1 MDIKTEE
8 KEKEKDLEKVFEVLK
23 KGMDTLK
30 IEEKQIRFQF
40 EKENEEEKGFFSIQS
55 GNSFRLKAKIET
67 NNIQELFDKTFK
79 YLAIEENIN
88 FKKIDED
95 FSSYDEYRNQ
105 FDFTLE
111 EDEILEVINLDDN
124 IISDRVRNIKI
135 DTNNSNSKDGIDKIK
150 VNLSSYY
157 LEPDIEI
164 IIKSNDNTLIKTDE
178 ELGISDIATI
188 LTDKDKSKEF
198 FENHNSETKENQLKV
213 EYVLEEITNGLRE
226 IANKENLFYDLK
238 ITKEDYQKLEY
249 NLTVKNSEDKI
260 EKEIKSDN
268 LSNFAKEVF
277 SFIEN
282 KGEKISPDFYKNF
295 GETKYTITNLDDLK
309 DTKNNQEFSIKMSNE
324 NKNKVDLT
332 EIRVPLS
339 EEKEYIYIDNTSL
352 AYTYV
357 DMKEEVK
364 NMLTK
369 NNFIE
374 NEKYDNEHI
383 FYRTEN
389 IENNL
394 EKLKEKGIDN
404 LKFSSWKEFEDN
416 IVAKGFEKSLFI
428 KSFNVTNEKIKDE
441 ILETITE
448 TFEERT
454 IEERIELLEQNAE
467 ELGLT
472 SNENGKIKEFLT
484 NEYGDIGRNEYED
497 FGGTIEDV
505 YKENAMNFYYQK
517 HFEVIEKT
525 MEEINK
531 VFSKGELMN
540 NKEVYKEFLNLKDE
554 KQSKNTGI
562 IDKEE
567 NFLGMA
573 FVLNIKEQEKYF
585 FNYDINESK
594 NEKYFKENFDLEK
607 FNSKLEE
614 IGFHKISEEKALK
627 IANNTDLEKYDIILE
642 KDNSEDYN
650 FSRRKDK
657 EKSKDELEKN
667 NNIEKEIL

>member
-1 MDIKTEE
+1 MNIKEE
-8 KEKEKDLEKVFEVLK
+8 NIEKEKDLEKVFEVLK

-30 IEEKQIRFQF
+30 EKEKQIRFQF
-40 EKENEEEKGFFSIQS
+40 EKENNEEKGYFSIQS

-79 YLAIEENIN
+79 YLAVEENIN
-88 FKKIDED
+88 FKEIDED
-95 FSSYDEYRNQ
+95 FSLYDEYKNQ

-124 IISDRVRNIKI
+124 IISDKIKNIKI
-135 DTNNSNSKDGIDKIK
+135 DTNNSKSKDGIDKIE

-157 LEPDIEI
+157 LEPDMKIT
-164 IIKSNDNTLIKTDE
+164 IKSNDNTLVKNDKD
-178 ELGISDIATI
+178 LKISDVATI

-198 FENHNSETKENQLKV
+198 FENYISETKENQLKV
-213 EYVLEEITNGLRE
+213 EYVLEEITNSLRE

-282 KGEKISPDFYKNF
+282 KEEKISPDFYKNF

-309 DTKNNQEFSIKMSNE
+309 DTKNNQKFSIKMSNE

-339 EEKEYIYIDNTSL
+339 EEKEYIYIDNTSM

-357 DMKEEVK
+357 DMKEEIK
-364 NMLTK
+364 NMLIK
-369 NNFIE
+369 NDFIE

-416 IVAKGFEKSLFI
+416 VVAKGFEKSLFI
-428 KSFNVTNEKIKDE
+428 KSFNITNEKIKDE
-441 ILETITE
+441 ILETITK

-454 IEERIELLEQNAE
+454 IEERIELLEKNAE

-505 YKENAMNFYYQK
+505 YKENVMNFYYQK
-517 HFEVIEKT
+517 HFDVIEKT

-531 VFSKGELMN
+531 IFSKGELMN
-540 NKEVYKEFLNLKDE
+540 NKEVYNAFSNLKNE

-567 NFLGMA
+567 EFLGMT
-573 FVLNIKEQEKYF
+573 FVLNVKEQEKYF
-585 FNYDINESK
+585 FNYDIDESR

-614 IGFHKISEEKALK
+614 VGFHKISKEKAMK
-627 IANNTDLEKYDIILE
+627 IANNTHLEKYDIILE

-667 NNIEKEIL
+667 NNIEKGL

>member
-1 MDIKTEE
+1 MNIKEE
-8 KEKEKDLEKVFEVLK
+8 NIEKEKDLEKVFEVLK

-30 IEEKQIRFQF
+30 EKEKQIRFQF
-40 EKENEEEKGFFSIQS
+40 EKENDEEKGYFSIQS

-79 YLAIEENIN
+79 YLVVEENIN
-88 FKKIDED
+88 FKEIDED
-95 FSSYDEYRNQ
+95 FSLYDKYRNQ

-124 IISDRVRNIKI
+124 IISDKIKNIKI
-135 DTNNSNSKDGIDKIK
+135 DTNNSKSKDGIDKIE

-157 LEPDIEI
+157 LEPDMKIT
-164 IIKSNDNTLIKTDE
+164 IKSNDNTLVKNDKD
-178 ELGISDIATI
+178 LKISDVATI

-198 FENHNSETKENQLKV
+198 FENHISETKENQEKIKL
-213 EYVLEEITNGLRE
+213 VLEEITEKLGE
-226 IANKENLFYDLK
+226 ITKKENNFYTL
-238 ITKEDYQKLEY
+238 
-249 NLTVKNSEDKI
+249 KI
-260 EKEIKSDN
+260 EKEEDKIINYETTIKDESQNIKVKIKSDN
-268 LSNFAKEVF
+268 IQDFADKTF
-277 SFIEN
+277 DYIEN
-282 KGEKISPDFYKNF
+282 NGEKIEIEKFDN
-295 GETKYTITNLDDLK
+295 LK

-339 EEKEYIYIDNTSL
+339 EEKEYIYIDNTST

-374 NEKYDNEHI
+374 NEKYDNKHI

-394 EKLKEKGIDN
+394 EKLKKKGIEN
-404 LKFSSWKEFEDN
+404 IKFGSWKEFEN
-416 IVAKGFEKSLFI
+416 NVVAKGFEKSLFI
-428 KSFNVTNEKIKDE
+428 KSFNITNEKIKDE
-441 ILETITE
+441 ILETITK

-454 IEERIELLEQNAE
+454 IEERIELLEKNAE

-472 SNENGKIKEFLT
+472 SNEKGKIKEFLT
-484 NEYGDIGRNEYED
+484 NEYGNIGRNEYED

-517 HFEVIEKT
+517 HFDVIEKT
-525 MEEINK
+525 IEEIDK
-531 VFSKGELMN
+531 VFSKGELMK
-540 NKEVYKEFLNLKDE
+540 NKEVYNAFSNLKNE
-554 KQSKNTGI
+554 KQSKNTGT
-562 IDKEE
+562 IDKEKE
-567 NFLGMA
+567 FLEMA

-585 FNYDINESK
+585 LNYDTDESR

-614 IGFHKISEEKALK
+614 VGFHKISEENAMK
-627 IANNTDLEKYDIILE
+627 IANNTHLEKYDIILE
-642 KDNSEDYN
+642 KGNSKDYN
-650 FSRRKDK
+650 FTRRKDK

-667 NNIEKEIL
+667 NNIEKGL

>member
-1 MDIKTEE
+1 MNIKEE
-8 KEKEKDLEKVFEVLK
+8 NIEKEKDLEKVFEVLK

-30 IEEKQIRFQF
+30 EKEKQIRFQF
-40 EKENEEEKGFFSIQS
+40 EKENDEEKGYFSIQS

-79 YLAIEENIN
+79 YLAVEENIN
-88 FKKIDED
+88 FKEIDED
-95 FSSYDEYRNQ
+95 FSLYDEYKNQ

-124 IISDRVRNIKI
+124 IISDKIKNIKI
-135 DTNNSNSKDGIDKIK
+135 DTNNSKSKDGIDKIE

-157 LEPDIEI
+157 LEPDMKIT
-164 IIKSNDNTLIKTDE
+164 IKSNDNTLVKNDKD
-178 ELGISDIATI
+178 LKISDVATI

-198 FENHNSETKENQLKV
+198 FENYIFETKENQLKV
-213 EYVLEEITNGLRE
+213 EYVLEEITNSLRE

-282 KGEKISPDFYKNF
+282 KEEKISPDFYKNF

-309 DTKNNQEFSIKMSNE
+309 DTKNNQKFSIKMSNE

-339 EEKEYIYIDNTSL
+339 EEKEKIYIDNTSM

-357 DMKEEVK
+357 DMKEEIK
-364 NMLTK
+364 NMLIK
-369 NNFIE
+369 NDFIE

-416 IVAKGFEKSLFI
+416 VVAKGFEKSLFI
-428 KSFNVTNEKIKDE
+428 KSFNITNEKIKDE
-441 ILETITE
+441 ILETITK

-454 IEERIELLEQNAE
+454 IEERIELLEKNAE

-505 YKENAMNFYYQK
+505 YKENVMNFYYQK
-517 HFEVIEKT
+517 HFDVIEKT

-531 VFSKGELMN
+531 IFSKGELMN
-540 NKEVYKEFLNLKDE
+540 NKEVYNAFSNLKNE

-567 NFLGMA
+567 EFLGMT
-573 FVLNIKEQEKYF
+573 FVLNVKEQEKYF
-585 FNYDINESK
+585 FNYDIDESR

-614 IGFHKISEEKALK
+614 VGFHKISKEKAMK
-627 IANNTDLEKYDIILE
+627 IANNTHLEKYDIILE

-667 NNIEKEIL
+667 NNIEKGL

>member
-1 MDIKTEE
+1 MNVKEE
-8 KEKEKDLEKVFEVLK
+8 NIEKEKDLEKVFEVLK

-30 IEEKQIRFQF
+30 EKEKQIRFHF
-40 EKENEEEKGFFSIQS
+40 EKENDEEKGYFSIQA

-67 NNIQELFDKTFK
+67 NNIKELFDKTFK
-79 YLAIEENIN
+79 YLVVEENVN
-88 FKKIDED
+88 FKEIDED
-95 FSSYDEYRNQ
+95 FSLYDEYKNQ
-105 FDFTLE
+105 FDFMLE

-124 IISDRVRNIKI
+124 IISDKIKNIKI
-135 DTNNSNSKDGIDKIK
+135 DTNNSKSKDGIDKIE

-157 LEPDIEI
+157 LEPDMKIT
-164 IIKSNDNTLIKTDE
+164 IKSNDNTLVKNDKD
-178 ELGISDIATI
+178 LKISDVATI

-198 FENHNSETKENQLKV
+198 FENYISETKENQLKV
-213 EYVLEEITNGLRE
+213 EYVLEEITNSLRE

-249 NLTVKNSEDKI
+249 NLTLKNSEDKI

-309 DTKNNQEFSIKMSNE
+309 DTKNNQKFSIKMSNE

-339 EEKEYIYIDNTSL
+339 EEKEYIYIDNTSMT
-352 AYTYV
+352 YTYV

-364 NMLTK
+364 NMLIK
-369 NNFIE
+369 NDFIE

-416 IVAKGFEKSLFI
+416 VVAKGFEKSLFI
-428 KSFNVTNEKIKDE
+428 KSFNITNEKIKDE
-441 ILETITE
+441 ILETITK

-454 IEERIELLEQNAE
+454 IEERIELLEKNAE

-517 HFEVIEKT
+517 HFDVIEKT
-525 MEEINK
+525 MEEINE
-531 VFSKGELMN
+531 VFSKGELMK

-567 NFLGMA
+567 DFLKMA

-585 FNYDINESK
+585 LNYDIDESR

-607 FNSKLEE
+607 FNSRLEE

-627 IANNTDLEKYDIILE
+627 IANNTHLEKYSIILE

-667 NNIEKEIL
+667 NTEKEI

>member
-364 NMLTK
+364 NMLIK

-374 NEKYDNEHI
+374 NQKYDKKDI
-383 FYRTEN
+383 YTRKEN
-389 IENNL
+389 IEINL
-394 EKLKEKGIDN
+394 KEIKEKGLEDI
-404 LKFSSWKEFEDN
+404 KFDSWKEFEDN
-416 IVAKGFEKSLFI
+416 VVAKGFEKAFLL
-428 KSFNVTNEKIKDE
+428 KDFNITNQKVKNQ

-454 IEERIELLEQNAE
+454 IEERIELLEQNTE

-484 NEYGDIGRNEYED
+484 NEYGDIGKNEYED

-505 YKENAMNFYYQK
+505 YKENVMNFYYQK
-517 HFEVIEKT
+517 HFDVIEKT
-525 MEEINK
+525 MEEINE
-531 VFSKGELMN
+531 VFSKGELMK
-540 NKEVYKEFLNLKDE
+540 NKEVYKEFLNLKGE
-554 KQSKNTGI
+554 KQSKNTGT

-567 NFLGMA
+567 KFLEMA

-585 FNYDINESK
+585 FNYDIDESR

-614 IGFHKISEEKALK
+614 VGFHKISKEKAMK
-627 IANNTDLEKYDIILE
+627 IANNTHLEKYDIILE

-667 NNIEKEIL
+667 NNIEKGL

>member
-1 MDIKTEE
+1 MNIKEE
-8 KEKEKDLEKVFEVLK
+8 NIEKEKDLEKVFEVLK

-30 IEEKQIRFQF
+30 EKEKQIRFQF
-40 EKENEEEKGFFSIQS
+40 EKENDEEKGYFSIQS

-79 YLAIEENIN
+79 YLAVEENIN
-88 FKKIDED
+88 FKEIDED
-95 FSSYDEYRNQ
+95 FSLYDEYKNQ

-124 IISDRVRNIKI
+124 IISDKIKNIKI
-135 DTNNSNSKDGIDKIK
+135 DTNNSKSKDGIDKIE

-157 LEPDIEI
+157 LEPDMKIT
-164 IIKSNDNTLIKTDE
+164 IKSNDNTLVKNDKD
-178 ELGISDIATI
+178 LKISDVATI

-198 FENHNSETKENQLKV
+198 FENYISETKENQLKV
-213 EYVLEEITNGLRE
+213 EYVLEEITNSLRE

-282 KGEKISPDFYKNF
+282 KEEKISPDFYKNF

-309 DTKNNQEFSIKMSNE
+309 DTKNNQKFSIKMSNE

-339 EEKEYIYIDNTSL
+339 EEKEYIYIDNTSM

-357 DMKEEVK
+357 DMKEEIK
-364 NMLTK
+364 NMLIK
-369 NNFIE
+369 NDFIE

-416 IVAKGFEKSLFI
+416 VVAKGFEKSLFI
-428 KSFNVTNEKIKDE
+428 KSFNITNEKIKDE
-441 ILETITE
+441 ILETITK

-454 IEERIELLEQNAE
+454 IEERIELLEKNAE

-484 NEYGDIGRNEYED
+484 NEYGNIGRNEYED

-505 YKENAMNFYYQK
+505 YKENVMNFYYQK
-517 HFEVIEKT
+517 HFDVIEKT

-531 VFSKGELMN
+531 IFSKGELMN
-540 NKEVYKEFLNLKDE
+540 NKEVYNAFSNLKNE

-567 NFLGMA
+567 EFLGMT
-573 FVLNIKEQEKYF
+573 FVLNVKEQEKYF
-585 FNYDINESK
+585 FNYDIDESR

-614 IGFHKISEEKALK
+614 VGFHKISKEKAMK
-627 IANNTDLEKYDIILE
+627 IANNTHLEKYDIILE

-667 NNIEKEIL
+667 NNIEKGL

>member
-1 MDIKTEE
+1 MNIKEE
-8 KEKEKDLEKVFEVLK
+8 NIEKEKDLEKVFEVLK

-30 IEEKQIRFQF
+30 EKEKQIRFQF
-40 EKENEEEKGFFSIQS
+40 EKENDEEKGYFSIQS

-79 YLAIEENIN
+79 YLAVEENIN
-88 FKKIDED
+88 FKEIDED
-95 FSSYDEYRNQ
+95 FSLYDEYKNQ

-124 IISDRVRNIKI
+124 IISDKIKNIKI
-135 DTNNSNSKDGIDKIK
+135 DTNNSKSKDGIDKIE

-157 LEPDIEI
+157 LEPDMKIT
-164 IIKSNDNTLIKTDE
+164 IKSNDNTLVKNDKD
-178 ELGISDIATI
+178 LKISNVATI
-188 LTDKDKSKEF
+188 LIDKDKSKEF
-198 FENHNSETKENQLKV
+198 FENHNSETKENQEKIKF
-213 EYVLEEITNGLRE
+213 VLEEMIEKLGEITE
-226 IANKENLFYDLK
+226 KENNFYVL
-238 ITKEDYQKLEY
+238 
-249 NLTVKNSEDKI
+249 KI
-260 EKEIKSDN
+260 EKEENKSMNYEMTIKDENKNIETKIKTDN
-268 LSNFAKEVF
+268 IQDFANKTF
-277 SFIEN
+277 DYIEN
-282 KGEKISPDFYKNF
+282 NGEKIEIEKF
-295 GETKYTITNLDDLK
+295 DDLK
-309 DTKNNQEFSIKMSNE
+309 DTKNNQEFLIKMSNE

-339 EEKEYIYIDNTSL
+339 EEKEYIYIDNTST

-404 LKFSSWKEFEDN
+404 LRFSSWKEFEDN
-416 IVAKGFEKSLFI
+416 VVAKGFEKSLFI
-428 KSFNVTNEKIKDE
+428 KSFNITNEKIKDE
-441 ILETITE
+441 ILETITK

-517 HFEVIEKT
+517 HFDVIEKT
-525 MEEINK
+525 MEEINE
-531 VFSKGELMN
+531 VFSKGELMK

-567 NFLGMA
+567 DFLKMA

-585 FNYDINESK
+585 LNYDIDESR

-607 FNSKLEE
+607 FNSRLEE

-667 NNIEKEIL
+667 NTEKEI

>member
-1 MDIKTEE
+1 MNIKEE
-8 KEKEKDLEKVFEVLK
+8 NIEKEKDLEKVFEVLK

-30 IEEKQIRFQF
+30 EKEKQIRFQF
-40 EKENEEEKGFFSIQS
+40 EKENDEEKGYFSIQS

-79 YLAIEENIN
+79 YLAVEENIN
-88 FKKIDED
+88 FKEIDED
-95 FSSYDEYRNQ
+95 FSLYDEYKNQ

-124 IISDRVRNIKI
+124 IISDKIKNIKI
-135 DTNNSNSKDGIDKIK
+135 DTNNSKSKDGIDKIE

-157 LEPDIEI
+157 LEPDMKIT
-164 IIKSNDNTLIKTDE
+164 IKSNDNTLVKNDKD
-178 ELGISDIATI
+178 LKISYVATI

-198 FENHNSETKENQLKV
+198 FENHNSETKENQEKIKF
-213 EYVLEEITNGLRE
+213 VLEEMIEKLGEITE
-226 IANKENLFYDLK
+226 KENNFYVL
-238 ITKEDYQKLEY
+238 
-249 NLTVKNSEDKI
+249 KI
-260 EKEIKSDN
+260 EKEENKSMNYEMTIKDENKNIETKIKTDN
-268 LSNFAKEVF
+268 IQDFANKTF
-277 SFIEN
+277 DYIEN
-282 KGEKISPDFYKNF
+282 NGEKIEIEKF
-295 GETKYTITNLDDLK
+295 DDLK
-309 DTKNNQEFSIKMSNE
+309 DTKNNQEFLIKMSNE

-339 EEKEYIYIDNTSL
+339 EEKEYIYIDNTST

-404 LKFSSWKEFEDN
+404 LRFSSWKEFEDN
-416 IVAKGFEKSLFI
+416 VVAKGFEKSLFI
-428 KSFNVTNEKIKDE
+428 KSFNITNEKIKDE
-441 ILETITE
+441 ILETITK

-517 HFEVIEKT
+517 HFDVIEKT
-525 MEEINK
+525 MEEINE
-531 VFSKGELMN
+531 VFSKGELMK

-567 NFLGMA
+567 DFLKMA

-585 FNYDINESK
+585 LNYDIDESR

-607 FNSKLEE
+607 FNSRLEE
-614 IGFHKISEEKALK
+614 IGFHKISEEKAMK
-627 IANNTDLEKYDIILE
+627 IANNTHLEKYDIILE

-667 NNIEKEIL
+667 NTEKEI

>member
-1 MDIKTEE
+1 MNIKEE
-8 KEKEKDLEKVFEVLK
+8 NIEKEKDLEKVFELLK
-23 KGMDTLK
+23 KGMDILK
-30 IEEKQIRFQF
+30 IKEKHISFQF
-40 EKENEEEKGFFSIQS
+40 EKENDEEQGYFSIQS

-79 YLAIEENIN
+79 YLAIEENVN
-88 FKKIDED
+88 FKEIDED
-95 FSSYDEYRNQ
+95 FSSYDEYKKQ

-111 EDEILEVINLDDN
+111 ENEILEVINLDNN
-124 IISDRVRNIKI
+124 IISDKVKNIKI
-135 DTNNSNSKDGIDKIK
+135 DTNNSNSKDGIDKIE

-157 LEPDIEI
+157 LEPDMKIT
-164 IIKSNDNTLIKTDE
+164 IKSNDNTLVKNDKD
-178 ELGISDIATI
+178 LKISDVATI

-198 FENHNSETKENQLKV
+198 FENYISETKENQLKV
-213 EYVLEEITNGLRE
+213 EYVLEEITNSLRE

-309 DTKNNQEFSIKMSNE
+309 GTKNNQKFSIKMSNE

-339 EEKEYIYIDNTSL
+339 EEKEYIYIDNTST

-416 IVAKGFEKSLFI
+416 VVAKGFEKSLFI
-428 KSFNVTNEKIKDE
+428 KSFN
-441 ILETITE
+441 IT
-448 TFEERT
+448 
-454 IEERIELLEQNAE
+454 
-467 ELGLT
+467 
-472 SNENGKIKEFLT
+472 
-484 NEYGDIGRNEYED
+484 
-497 FGGTIEDV
+497 
-505 YKENAMNFYYQK
+505 
-517 HFEVIEKT
+517 
-525 MEEINK
+525 
-531 VFSKGELMN
+531 
-540 NKEVYKEFLNLKDE
+540 DE
-554 KQSKNTGI
+554 K
-562 IDKEE
+562 
-567 NFLGMA
+567 
-573 FVLNIKEQEKYF
+573 
-585 FNYDINESK
+585 
-594 NEKYFKENFDLEK
+594 
-607 FNSKLEE
+607 
-614 IGFHKISEEKALK
+614 
-627 IANNTDLEKYDIILE
+627 
-642 KDNSEDYN
+642 
-650 FSRRKDK
+650 
-657 EKSKDELEKN
+657 
-667 NNIEKEIL
+667 

>member
-1 MDIKTEE
+1 MNIKEE
-8 KEKEKDLEKVFEVLK
+8 NIEKEKDLEKVFEVLK

-30 IEEKQIRFQF
+30 EKEKQIRFQF
-40 EKENEEEKGFFSIQS
+40 EKENDEEKGYFSIQS

-79 YLAIEENIN
+79 YLAVEENIN
-88 FKKIDED
+88 FKEIDED
-95 FSSYDEYRNQ
+95 FFLYDEYKNQ

-124 IISDRVRNIKI
+124 IISDKIKNIKI
-135 DTNNSNSKDGIDKIK
+135 DTNNSKSKDGIDKIE

-157 LEPDIEI
+157 LEPDMKIT
-164 IIKSNDNTLIKTDE
+164 IKSNDNTLVKNDKD
-178 ELGISDIATI
+178 LKISDVATI

-198 FENHNSETKENQLKV
+198 FENYISETKENQLKV
-213 EYVLEEITNGLRE
+213 EYVLEEITNSLRE

-249 NLTVKNSEDKI
+249 NLTVKNSED

-282 KGEKISPDFYKNF
+282 KEEKISPDFYKNF

-309 DTKNNQEFSIKMSNE
+309 DTKNNQKFSIKMSNE

-339 EEKEYIYIDNTSL
+339 EEKEYIYIDNTST

-394 EKLKEKGIDN
+394 EKLKKKGIEN
-404 LKFSSWKEFEDN
+404 IKFGSWKEFEN
-416 IVAKGFEKSLFI
+416 NVVAKGFEKSLFI
-428 KSFNVTNEKIKDE
+428 KSFNITNEKIKDE
-441 ILETITE
+441 ILETITK

-454 IEERIELLEQNAE
+454 IEERIELLEKNAE

-484 NEYGDIGRNEYED
+484 NEYGNIGRNEYED

-517 HFEVIEKT
+517 HFDVIEKT
-525 MEEINK
+525 IEEIDK
-531 VFSKGELMN
+531 VFSKGELMK
-540 NKEVYKEFLNLKDE
+540 NKEVYNAFSNLKNE
-554 KQSKNTGI
+554 KQSKNTGT
-562 IDKEE
+562 IDKEKE
-567 NFLGMA
+567 FLEMA

-585 FNYDINESK
+585 LNYDTDESR

-614 IGFHKISEEKALK
+614 VGFHKISEENAMK
-627 IANNTDLEKYDIILE
+627 IANNTHLEKYDIILE
-642 KDNSEDYN
+642 KGNSKDYN
-650 FSRRKDK
+650 FTRRKDK

-667 NNIEKEIL
+667 NTEKEI

>member
-1 MDIKTEE
+1 MDIKTE
-8 KEKEKDLEKVFEVLK
+8 EKEKDLEKVFEVLK
-23 KGMDTLK
+23 KGMDILK
-30 IEEKQIRFQF
+30 VKEKHIRFQF
-40 EKENEEEKGFFSIQS
+40 EKENDKEQGYFSIQS

-79 YLAIEENIN
+79 YLAIEENVN
-88 FKKIDED
+88 FKEIDED
-95 FSSYDEYRNQ
+95 FSLYDEYKSQ
-105 FDFTLE
+105 FDFMLE
-111 EDEILEVINLDDN
+111 ENEILEVINLDDN
-124 IISDRVRNIKI
+124 IISDKIKNIKI
-135 DTNNSNSKDGIDKIK
+135 DTNNSKSKDGIDKIL
-150 VNLSSYY
+150 VNLSSNY
-157 LEPDIEI
+157 LEPDMKI
-164 IIKSNDNTLIKTDE
+164 IIKSNNNTLVKNDKDLEIYDV
-178 ELGISDIATI
+178 ATI
-188 LTDKDKSKEF
+188 LTNKNKSKEF
-198 FENHNSETKENQLKV
+198 FENYISETKENQLKV

-339 EEKEYIYIDNTSL
+339 QEKEYIYIDNTSR

-369 NNFIE
+369 NNFVENQKYQKENIYTKKDYIEEKFKEKEIE
-374 NEKYDNEHI
+374 NI
-383 FYRTEN
+383 
-389 IENNL
+389 
-394 EKLKEKGIDN
+394 
-404 LKFSSWKEFEDN
+404 KFGSWKEFEDN
-416 IVAKGFEKSLFI
+416 VVAKGFEKSLFI
-428 KSFNVTNEKIKDE
+428 KSFNITNEKIKNK

-454 IEERIELLEQNAE
+454 IEERIKLLEQNAE

-472 SNENGKIKEFLT
+472 LNENRKIKEFLT
-484 NEYGDIGRNEYED
+484 NQYGDIGRNEYED
-497 FGGTIEDV
+497 FGETIENI
-505 YKENAMNFYYQK
+505 YEENAMNFYYQK
-517 HFEVIEKT
+517 HFDVIEKT
-525 MEEINK
+525 MEEIDK
-531 VFSKGELMN
+531 VFSKGELMK
-540 NKEVYKEFLNLKDE
+540 NKEVYNAFSNLKNE
-554 KQSKNTGI
+554 KQSKNTGT

-567 NFLGMA
+567 DFLEMA

-585 FNYDINESK
+585 LNYDTDESR
-594 NEKYFKENFDLEK
+594 NEKYFKENFNLEK
-607 FNSKLEE
+607 LNSKLEE
-614 IGFHKISEEKALK
+614 IGFHKISEEKAMK
-627 IANNTDLEKYDIILE
+627 IANNTHLEKYGIILE
-642 KDNSEDYN
+642 KDNIKDYN
-650 FSRRKDK
+650 FTRRKDK

-667 NNIEKEIL
+667 DNIEKGL

>member
-1 MDIKTEE
+1 MNIKEE
-8 KEKEKDLEKVFEVLK
+8 NIEKEKDLEKVFEVLK

-30 IEEKQIRFQF
+30 EKEKQIRFQF
-40 EKENEEEKGFFSIQS
+40 EKENDKEKGYFSIQS

-79 YLAIEENIN
+79 YLAVEENIN
-88 FKKIDED
+88 FKEIDED
-95 FSSYDEYRNQ
+95 FSLYDEYKNQ

-124 IISDRVRNIKI
+124 IISDKIKNIKI
-135 DTNNSNSKDGIDKIK
+135 DTNNSKSKDGIDKIE

-157 LEPDIEI
+157 LEPDMKIT
-164 IIKSNDNTLIKTDE
+164 IKSNDNTLVKNDKD
-178 ELGISDIATI
+178 LKISDVATI

-198 FENHNSETKENQLKV
+198 FENYISETKENQLKV
-213 EYVLEEITNGLRE
+213 EYVLEEITNSLRE

-282 KGEKISPDFYKNF
+282 KEEKISPDFYKNF

-309 DTKNNQEFSIKMSNE
+309 DTKNNQKFSIKMSNE

-339 EEKEYIYIDNTSL
+339 EEKEYIYIDNTSM

-357 DMKEEVK
+357 DMKEEIK
-364 NMLTK
+364 NMLIK
-369 NNFIE
+369 NDFIE

-416 IVAKGFEKSLFI
+416 VVAKGFEKSLFI
-428 KSFNVTNEKIKDE
+428 KSFNITNEKIKDE
-441 ILETITE
+441 ILETITK

-454 IEERIELLEQNAE
+454 IEERIELLEKNAE

-505 YKENAMNFYYQK
+505 YKENVMNFYYQK
-517 HFEVIEKT
+517 HFDVIEKT

-531 VFSKGELMN
+531 IFSKGELMN
-540 NKEVYKEFLNLKDE
+540 NKEVYNAFSNLKNE

-567 NFLGMA
+567 EFLGMT
-573 FVLNIKEQEKYF
+573 FVLNVKEQEKYF
-585 FNYDINESK
+585 FNYDIDESR

-614 IGFHKISEEKALK
+614 VGFHKISKEKAMK
-627 IANNTDLEKYDIILE
+627 IANNTHLEKYDIILE

-667 NNIEKEIL
+667 NTEKEI

>member
-1 MDIKTEE
+1 MNIKEE
-8 KEKEKDLEKVFEVLK
+8 NIEKEKDLEKVFEVLK

-30 IEEKQIRFQF
+30 EKEKQIRFQF
-40 EKENEEEKGFFSIQS
+40 EKENDEEKGYFSIQS

-79 YLAIEENIN
+79 YLAVEENIN
-88 FKKIDED
+88 FKEIDED
-95 FSSYDEYRNQ
+95 FSLYDEYKNQ

-124 IISDRVRNIKI
+124 IISDKIKNIKI
-135 DTNNSNSKDGIDKIK
+135 DTNNSKSKDGIDKIE

-157 LEPDIEI
+157 LEPDMKIT
-164 IIKSNDNTLIKTDE
+164 IKSNDNTLVKNDKD
-178 ELGISDIATI
+178 LKISDVATI

-198 FENHNSETKENQLKV
+198 FENHNSETKENQEKIKF
-213 EYVLEEITNGLRE
+213 VLEEMIEKLGEITE
-226 IANKENLFYDLK
+226 KENNFYVL
-238 ITKEDYQKLEY
+238 
-249 NLTVKNSEDKI
+249 KI
-260 EKEIKSDN
+260 EKEENKSMNYEMTIKDENKNIETKIKTDN
-268 LSNFAKEVF
+268 IQDFANKTF
-277 SFIEN
+277 DYIEN
-282 KGEKISPDFYKNF
+282 NGEKIEIEKF
-295 GETKYTITNLDDLK
+295 DDLK
-309 DTKNNQEFSIKMSNE
+309 DTKNNQEFLIKMSNE

-339 EEKEYIYIDNTSL
+339 EEKEYIYIDNTST

-404 LKFSSWKEFEDN
+404 LRFSSWKEFEDN
-416 IVAKGFEKSLFI
+416 VVAKGFEKSLFI
-428 KSFNVTNEKIKDE
+428 KSFNITNEKIKDE
-441 ILETITE
+441 ILETITK
-448 TFEERT
+448 TFKERT

-517 HFEVIEKT
+517 HFDVIEKT
-525 MEEINK
+525 MEEINE
-531 VFSKGELMN
+531 VFSKGELMK

-567 NFLGMA
+567 DFLKMA

-585 FNYDINESK
+585 LNYDIDESR

-607 FNSKLEE
+607 FNSRLEE

-667 NNIEKEIL
+667 NTEKEI

>member
-1 MDIKTEE
+1 MNIKEE
-8 KEKEKDLEKVFEVLK
+8 NIEKEKDLEKVFEVLK

-30 IEEKQIRFQF
+30 EKEKQIRFQF
-40 EKENEEEKGFFSIQS
+40 EKENDEEKGYFSIQS

-79 YLAIEENIN
+79 YLAVEENIN
-88 FKKIDED
+88 FKEIDED
-95 FSSYDEYRNQ
+95 FSLYDEYKNQ

-124 IISDRVRNIKI
+124 IISDKIKNIKI
-135 DTNNSNSKDGIDKIK
+135 DTNNSKSKDGIDKIE

-157 LEPDIEI
+157 LEPDMKIT
-164 IIKSNDNTLIKTDE
+164 IKSNDNTLVKNDKD
-178 ELGISDIATI
+178 LKISDVATI

-198 FENHNSETKENQLKV
+198 FENYISETKENQLKV
-213 EYVLEEITNGLRE
+213 EYVLEEITNSLRE

-282 KGEKISPDFYKNF
+282 KEEKISPDFYKNF

-309 DTKNNQEFSIKMSNE
+309 DTKNNQKFSIKMSNE

-339 EEKEYIYIDNTSL
+339 EEKEYIYIDNTSM

-357 DMKEEVK
+357 DMKEEIK
-364 NMLTK
+364 NMLIK
-369 NNFIE
+369 NDFIE

-416 IVAKGFEKSLFI
+416 VVAKGFEKSLFI
-428 KSFNVTNEKIKDE
+428 KSFNITNEKIKDE
-441 ILETITE
+441 ILETITK

-454 IEERIELLEQNAE
+454 IEERIELLEKNAE

-505 YKENAMNFYYQK
+505 YKENVMNFYYQK
-517 HFEVIEKT
+517 HFDVIEKT

-531 VFSKGELMN
+531 IFSKGELMN
-540 NKEVYKEFLNLKDE
+540 NKEVYNAFSNLKNE

-567 NFLGMA
+567 EFLGMT
-573 FVLNIKEQEKYF
+573 FVLNVKEQEKYF
-585 FNYDINESK
+585 FNYDIDESR
-594 NEKYFKENFDLEK
+594 NEKYFNENFDLEK

-614 IGFHKISEEKALK
+614 VGFHKISKEKAMK
-627 IANNTDLEKYDIILE
+627 IANNTHLEKYDIILE
-642 KDNSEDYN
+642 KGNSKDYN
-650 FSRRKDK
+650 FTRRKDK

-667 NNIEKEIL
+667 NNIEKGL

>member
-1 MDIKTEE
+1 MDIKTE
-8 KEKEKDLEKVFEVLK
+8 EKEKDLEKVFEVLK

-30 IEEKQIRFQF
+30 IKEKQIRFQF

-79 YLAIEENIN
+79 YLVVEENIN
-88 FKKIDED
+88 FKEIDED
-95 FSSYDEYRNQ
+95 FSLYDKYRNQ

-124 IISDRVRNIKI
+124 IISDKIKNIKI
-135 DTNNSNSKDGIDKIK
+135 DTNNSKSKDGIDKIE

-157 LEPDIEI
+157 LEPDMKIT
-164 IIKSNDNTLIKTDE
+164 IKSNDNTLVKNDKD
-178 ELGISDIATI
+178 LKISDVATI

-198 FENHNSETKENQLKV
+198 FENHNSETKENQEKIKF
-213 EYVLEEITNGLRE
+213 VLEEMIEKLGEITE
-226 IANKENLFYDLK
+226 KENNFYVL
-238 ITKEDYQKLEY
+238 
-249 NLTVKNSEDKI
+249 KI
-260 EKEIKSDN
+260 EKEENKSMNYEMTIKDENKNIETKIKTDN
-268 LSNFAKEVF
+268 IQDFANKTF
-277 SFIEN
+277 DYIEN
-282 KGEKISPDFYKNF
+282 NGEKIEIEKF
-295 GETKYTITNLDDLK
+295 DDLK
-309 DTKNNQEFSIKMSNE
+309 DTKNNQEFLIKMSNE

-339 EEKEYIYIDNTSL
+339 EEKEYIYIDNTST

-404 LKFSSWKEFEDN
+404 LRFSSWKEFEDN
-416 IVAKGFEKSLFI
+416 VVAKGFEKSLFI
-428 KSFNVTNEKIKDE
+428 KSFNITNEKIKDE
-441 ILETITE
+441 ILETITK

-517 HFEVIEKT
+517 HFDVIEKT
-525 MEEINK
+525 MEEINE
-531 VFSKGELMN
+531 VFSKGELMK

-567 NFLGMA
+567 DFLKMA

-585 FNYDINESK
+585 LNYDIDESR

-607 FNSKLEE
+607 FNSRLEE

-667 NNIEKEIL
+667 NTEKEI

>member
-1 MDIKTEE
+1 MNIKEE
-8 KEKEKDLEKVFEVLK
+8 NIEKEKDLEKVFEVLK

-30 IEEKQIRFQF
+30 EKEKQIRFQF
-40 EKENEEEKGFFSIQS
+40 EKENDEEKGYFSIQS

-79 YLAIEENIN
+79 YLVVEENIN
-88 FKKIDED
+88 FKEIDED
-95 FSSYDEYRNQ
+95 FSLYDKYRNQ

-124 IISDRVRNIKI
+124 IISDKIKNIKI
-135 DTNNSNSKDGIDKIK
+135 DTNNSKSKDGIDKIE

-157 LEPDIEI
+157 LEPDMKIT
-164 IIKSNDNTLIKTDE
+164 IKSNDNTLVKNDKD
-178 ELGISDIATI
+178 LKISDVATI

-198 FENHNSETKENQLKV
+198 FENHISETKENQEKIKL
-213 EYVLEEITNGLRE
+213 VLEEITEKLGE
-226 IANKENLFYDLK
+226 ITKKENNFYTL
-238 ITKEDYQKLEY
+238 
-249 NLTVKNSEDKI
+249 KI
-260 EKEIKSDN
+260 EKEEDKIINYETTIKDESQNIKVKIKSDN
-268 LSNFAKEVF
+268 IQDFADKTF
-277 SFIEN
+277 DYIEN
-282 KGEKISPDFYKNF
+282 NGEKIEIEKFDN
-295 GETKYTITNLDDLK
+295 LK

-339 EEKEYIYIDNTSL
+339 EEKEYIYIDNTST

-374 NEKYDNEHI
+374 NEKYDNKHI

-394 EKLKEKGIDN
+394 EKLKKKGIEN
-404 LKFSSWKEFEDN
+404 IKFGSWKEFEN
-416 IVAKGFEKSLFI
+416 NVVAKGFEKSLFI
-428 KSFNVTNEKIKDE
+428 KSFNITNEKIKDE
-441 ILETITE
+441 ILETITK

-454 IEERIELLEQNAE
+454 IEERIELLEKNAE

-484 NEYGDIGRNEYED
+484 NEYGNIGRNEYED

-517 HFEVIEKT
+517 HFDVIEKT
-525 MEEINK
+525 IEEIDK
-531 VFSKGELMN
+531 VFSKGELMK
-540 NKEVYKEFLNLKDE
+540 NKEVYNAFSNLKNE
-554 KQSKNTGI
+554 KQSKNTGT
-562 IDKEE
+562 IDKEKE
-567 NFLGMA
+567 FLEMA

-585 FNYDINESK
+585 LNYDTDESR

-614 IGFHKISEEKALK
+614 VGFHKISEENAMK
-627 IANNTDLEKYDIILE
+627 IANNTHLEKYDIILE
-642 KDNSEDYN
+642 KGNSKDYN
-650 FSRRKDK
+650 FTRRKDK

-667 NNIEKEIL
+667 NNIEKGL

>member
-1 MDIKTEE
+1 MNIKEE
-8 KEKEKDLEKVFEVLK
+8 NIEKEKDLEKVFEVLK

-30 IEEKQIRFQF
+30 EKEKQIRFQF
-40 EKENEEEKGFFSIQS
+40 EKENDEEKGYFSIQS

-79 YLAIEENIN
+79 YLAVEENIN
-88 FKKIDED
+88 FKEIDED
-95 FSSYDEYRNQ
+95 FSLYDEYKNQ

-124 IISDRVRNIKI
+124 IISDKIKNIKI
-135 DTNNSNSKDGIDKIK
+135 DTNNSKSKDGIDKIE

-157 LEPDIEI
+157 LEPDMKIT
-164 IIKSNDNTLIKTDE
+164 IKSNDNTLVKNDKD
-178 ELGISDIATI
+178 LKISDVATI

-198 FENHNSETKENQLKV
+198 FENYISETKENQLKV
-213 EYVLEEITNGLRE
+213 EYVLEEITNSLRE

-282 KGEKISPDFYKNF
+282 KEEKISPDFYKNF

-309 DTKNNQEFSIKMSNE
+309 DTKNNQKFSIKMSNE

-339 EEKEYIYIDNTSL
+339 EEKEYIYIDNTSM

-357 DMKEEVK
+357 DMKEEIK
-364 NMLTK
+364 NMLIK
-369 NNFIE
+369 NDFIE

-416 IVAKGFEKSLFI
+416 VVAKGFEKSLFI
-428 KSFNVTNEKIKDE
+428 KSFNITNEKIKDE
-441 ILETITE
+441 ILETITK

-454 IEERIELLEQNAE
+454 IEERIELLEKNAE

-484 NEYGDIGRNEYED
+484 NKYGDIGRNEYED

-505 YKENAMNFYYQK
+505 YKENVMNFYYQK
-517 HFEVIEKT
+517 HFDVIEKT

-531 VFSKGELMN
+531 IFSKGELMN
-540 NKEVYKEFLNLKDE
+540 NKEVYNAFSNLKNE
-554 KQSKNTGI
+554 KQSKNAGI

-567 NFLGMA
+567 EFLGMT
-573 FVLNIKEQEKYF
+573 FVLNVKEQEKYF
-585 FNYDINESK
+585 FNYDIDESR

-614 IGFHKISEEKALK
+614 VGFHKISKEKAMK
-627 IANNTDLEKYDIILE
+627 IANNTHLEKYDIILE

-667 NNIEKEIL
+667 NNIEKGL

>member
-1 MDIKTEE
+1 MNIKEE
-8 KEKEKDLEKVFEVLK
+8 NIEKEKDLEKVFEVLK

-30 IEEKQIRFQF
+30 EKEKQIRFHF
-40 EKENEEEKGFFSIQS
+40 EKENDEEKGYFSIQA

-67 NNIQELFDKTFK
+67 NNIKELFDKTFK
-79 YLAIEENIN
+79 YLVVEENVN
-88 FKKIDED
+88 FKEIDED
-95 FSSYDEYRNQ
+95 FSLYDEYKNQ
-105 FDFTLE
+105 FDFMLE

-124 IISDRVRNIKI
+124 IISDKIKNIKI
-135 DTNNSNSKDGIDKIK
+135 DTNNSKSKDGIDKIE

-157 LEPDIEI
+157 LEPDMKIT
-164 IIKSNDNTLIKTDE
+164 IKSNDNTLVKNDKD
-178 ELGISDIATI
+178 LKISDVATI

-198 FENHNSETKENQLKV
+198 FENYISETKENQLKV
-213 EYVLEEITNGLRE
+213 EYVLEEITNSLRE

-249 NLTVKNSEDKI
+249 NLTLKNSEDKI

-309 DTKNNQEFSIKMSNE
+309 DTKNNQKFSIKMSNE

-339 EEKEYIYIDNTSL
+339 EEKEYIYIDNTSMT
-352 AYTYV
+352 YTYV

-364 NMLTK
+364 NMLIK
-369 NNFIE
+369 NDFIE

-416 IVAKGFEKSLFI
+416 VVAKGFEKSLFI
-428 KSFNVTNEKIKDE
+428 KSFNITNEKIKDE
-441 ILETITE
+441 ILETITK

-497 FGGTIEDV
+497 FGGTIEHV
-505 YKENAMNFYYQK
+505 YKENDMNFYYQK
-517 HFEVIEKT
+517 HFDVIEKT
-525 MEEINK
+525 MEEINE
-531 VFSKGELMN
+531 VFSKGELMK

-567 NFLGMA
+567 DFLKMA

-585 FNYDINESK
+585 LNYDIDESR

-607 FNSKLEE
+607 FNSRLEE

-627 IANNTDLEKYDIILE
+627 IANNTHLEKYSIILE

-667 NNIEKEIL
+667 NTEKEI

>member
-1 MDIKTEE
+1 MNIKEE
-8 KEKEKDLEKVFEVLK
+8 NIEKEKDLEKVFEVLK

-30 IEEKQIRFQF
+30 EKEKQIRFQF
-40 EKENEEEKGFFSIQS
+40 EKENEEEKGYFSIQS

-79 YLAIEENIN
+79 YLAVEENIN
-88 FKKIDED
+88 FKEIDED
-95 FSSYDEYRNQ
+95 FSLYDEYKNQ

-124 IISDRVRNIKI
+124 IISDKIKNIKI
-135 DTNNSNSKDGIDKIK
+135 DTNNSKSKDGIDKIE

-157 LEPDIEI
+157 LEPDMKIT
-164 IIKSNDNTLIKTDE
+164 IKSNDNTLVKNDKD
-178 ELGISDIATI
+178 LKISDVATI

-198 FENHNSETKENQLKV
+198 FENYISETKENQLKV
-213 EYVLEEITNGLRE
+213 EYVLEEITNSLRE

-282 KGEKISPDFYKNF
+282 KEEKISPDFYKNF

-309 DTKNNQEFSIKMSNE
+309 DTKNNQKFSIKMSNE

-339 EEKEYIYIDNTSL
+339 EEKEYIYIDNTSM

-357 DMKEEVK
+357 DMKEEIK
-364 NMLTK
+364 NMLIK
-369 NNFIE
+369 NDFIE

-416 IVAKGFEKSLFI
+416 VVAKGFEKSLFI
-428 KSFNVTNEKIKDE
+428 KSFNITNEKIKDE
-441 ILETITE
+441 ILETITK

-454 IEERIELLEQNAE
+454 IEERIELLEKNAE

-517 HFEVIEKT
+517 HFDVIEKT
-525 MEEINK
+525 MEEINE
-531 VFSKGELMN
+531 VFSKGELMK

-567 NFLGMA
+567 DFLKMA

-585 FNYDINESK
+585 LNYDIDESR

-607 FNSKLEE
+607 FNSRLEE

-627 IANNTDLEKYDIILE
+627 IANNTHLEKYSIILE

-667 NNIEKEIL
+667 NTEKEI

>member
-1 MDIKTEE
+1 MNIKEE
-8 KEKEKDLEKVFEVLK
+8 NIEKEKDLEKVFEVLK

-30 IEEKQIRFQF
+30 EKEKQIRFQF
-40 EKENEEEKGFFSIQS
+40 EKENDEEKGYFSIQS

-79 YLAIEENIN
+79 YLAVEENIN
-88 FKKIDED
+88 FKEIDED
-95 FSSYDEYRNQ
+95 FSLYDEYKNQ

-124 IISDRVRNIKI
+124 IISDKIKNIKI
-135 DTNNSNSKDGIDKIK
+135 DTNNSKSKDGIDKIE

-157 LEPDIEI
+157 LEPDMKIT
-164 IIKSNDNTLIKTDE
+164 IKSNDNTLVKNDKD
-178 ELGISDIATI
+178 LKISDVATI

-198 FENHNSETKENQLKV
+198 FENHNSETKENQEKIKF
-213 EYVLEEITNGLRE
+213 VLEEMIEKLGEITE
-226 IANKENLFYDLK
+226 KENNFYVL
-238 ITKEDYQKLEY
+238 
-249 NLTVKNSEDKI
+249 KI
-260 EKEIKSDN
+260 EKEENKSMNYEMTIKDENKNIETKIKTDN
-268 LSNFAKEVF
+268 IQDFANKTF
-277 SFIEN
+277 DYIEN
-282 KGEKISPDFYKNF
+282 NGEKIEIEKF
-295 GETKYTITNLDDLK
+295 DDLK
-309 DTKNNQEFSIKMSNE
+309 DTKNNQEFLIKMSNE

-339 EEKEYIYIDNTSL
+339 EEKEYIYIDNTST

-404 LKFSSWKEFEDN
+404 LRFSSWKEYEDN
-416 IVAKGFEKSLFI
+416 VVAKGFEKSLFI
-428 KSFNVTNEKIKDE
+428 KSFNITNEKIKDE
-441 ILETITE
+441 ILETITK

-517 HFEVIEKT
+517 HFDVIEKT
-525 MEEINK
+525 MEEINE
-531 VFSKGELMN
+531 VFSKGELMK

-567 NFLGMA
+567 DFLKMA

-585 FNYDINESK
+585 LNYDIDESR

-607 FNSKLEE
+607 FNSRLEE

-627 IANNTDLEKYDIILE
+627 IANNTHVEKYSIILE

-667 NNIEKEIL
+667 NTEKEI

>member
-1 MDIKTEE
+1 MDIKTE
-8 KEKEKDLEKVFEVLK
+8 EKEKDLEKVFEVLK

-30 IEEKQIRFQF
+30 IKEKQIRFQF

-79 YLAIEENIN
+79 YLVVEENIN
-88 FKKIDED
+88 FKEIDED
-95 FSSYDEYRNQ
+95 FSLYDKYRNQ

-124 IISDRVRNIKI
+124 IISDKIKNIKI
-135 DTNNSNSKDGIDKIK
+135 DTNNSKSKDGIDKIE

-157 LEPDIEI
+157 LEPDMKIT
-164 IIKSNDNTLIKTDE
+164 IKSNDNTLVKNDKD
-178 ELGISDIATI
+178 LKISDVATI

-198 FENHNSETKENQLKV
+198 FENHISETKENQEKIKL
-213 EYVLEEITNGLRE
+213 VLEEITEKLGE
-226 IANKENLFYDLK
+226 ITKKENNFYTL
-238 ITKEDYQKLEY
+238 
-249 NLTVKNSEDKI
+249 KI
-260 EKEIKSDN
+260 EKEEDKIINYETTIKDESQNIKVKIKSDN
-268 LSNFAKEVF
+268 IQDFVDKTF
-277 SFIEN
+277 DYIEN
-282 KGEKISPDFYKNF
+282 NGEKIEIEKFDN
-295 GETKYTITNLDDLK
+295 LK

-339 EEKEYIYIDNTSL
+339 EEKEYIYIDNTSM

-357 DMKEEVK
+357 DMKEEIK
-364 NMLTK
+364 NMLIK
-369 NNFIE
+369 NDFIE

-416 IVAKGFEKSLFI
+416 VVAKGFEKSLFI
-428 KSFNVTNEKIKDE
+428 KSFNITNEKIKDE
-441 ILETITE
+441 ILETITK

-454 IEERIELLEQNAE
+454 IEERIELLEKNAE

-505 YKENAMNFYYQK
+505 YKENVMNFYYQK
-517 HFEVIEKT
+517 HFDVIEKT

-531 VFSKGELMN
+531 IFSKGELMN
-540 NKEVYKEFLNLKDE
+540 NKEVYNAFSNLKNE

-567 NFLGMA
+567 EFLGMT
-573 FVLNIKEQEKYF
+573 FVLNVKEQEKYF
-585 FNYDINESK
+585 FNYDIDESR

-614 IGFHKISEEKALK
+614 VGFHKISKEKAMK
-627 IANNTDLEKYDIILE
+627 IANNTHLEKYDIILE

-667 NNIEKEIL
+667 NTEKEI

>member
-1 MDIKTEE
+1 MNIKEENIE
-8 KEKEKDLEKVFEVLK
+8 KENDLEKAFKVLE
-23 KGMDTLK
+23 KGMDTLISK
-30 IEEKQIRFQF
+30 EKHIRFQF
-40 EKENEEEKGFFSIQS
+40 EKENDEEQGYFSIQS

-79 YLAIEENIN
+79 YLAVEENIN
-88 FKKIDED
+88 FKKIDEN
-95 FSSYDEYRNQ
+95 FSLYDEYRNQ

-124 IISDRVRNIKI
+124 IISDKIKNIKI
-135 DTNNSNSKDGIDKIK
+135 DTNNSKSKDGIDKIE

-157 LEPDIEI
+157 LEPDMKIT
-164 IIKSNDNTLIKTDE
+164 IKSNDNTLVKNDKD
-178 ELGISDIATI
+178 LKISDVATI

-198 FENHNSETKENQLKV
+198 FENHNSETKENQEKIKF
-213 EYVLEEITNGLRE
+213 VLEEMIEKLGEITE
-226 IANKENLFYDLK
+226 KENNFYVL
-238 ITKEDYQKLEY
+238 
-249 NLTVKNSEDKI
+249 KI
-260 EKEIKSDN
+260 EKEENKSMNYEMTIKDENKNIETKIKTDN
-268 LSNFAKEVF
+268 IQDFANKTF
-277 SFIEN
+277 DYIEN
-282 KGEKISPDFYKNF
+282 NGEKIEIEKF
-295 GETKYTITNLDDLK
+295 DDLK
-309 DTKNNQEFSIKMSNE
+309 DTKNNQEFLIKMSNE

-339 EEKEYIYIDNTSL
+339 EEKEYIYIDNTST

-404 LKFSSWKEFEDN
+404 LRFSSWKEFEDN
-416 IVAKGFEKSLFI
+416 VVAKGFEKSLFI
-428 KSFNVTNEKIKDE
+428 KSFNITNEKIKDE
-441 ILETITE
+441 ILETITK

-517 HFEVIEKT
+517 HFDVIEKT
-525 MEEINK
+525 MEEINE
-531 VFSKGELMN
+531 VFSKGELMK

-567 NFLGMA
+567 DFLKMA

-585 FNYDINESK
+585 LNYDIDESR

-607 FNSKLEE
+607 FNSRLEE

-667 NNIEKEIL
+667 NTEKEI

>member
-1 MDIKTEE
+1 MNIKEE
-8 KEKEKDLEKVFEVLK
+8 NIEKEKDLEKVFEVLK

-30 IEEKQIRFQF
+30 EKEKQIRFQF
-40 EKENEEEKGFFSIQS
+40 EKENDEEKGYFSIQS

-79 YLAIEENIN
+79 YLTVEENIN
-88 FKKIDED
+88 FKEIDED
-95 FSSYDEYRNQ
+95 FSLYDEYKNQ

-124 IISDRVRNIKI
+124 IISDKIKNIKI
-135 DTNNSNSKDGIDKIK
+135 DTNNSKSKDGIDKIE

-157 LEPDIEI
+157 LEPDMKIT
-164 IIKSNDNTLIKTDE
+164 IKSNDNTLVKNDKD
-178 ELGISDIATI
+178 LKISDVATI

-198 FENHNSETKENQLKV
+198 FENYISETKENQLKV
-213 EYVLEEITNGLRE
+213 EYVLEEITNSLRE

-282 KGEKISPDFYKNF
+282 KEEKISPDFYKNF
-295 GETKYTITNLDDLK
+295 GKTKYTITNLDDLK
-309 DTKNNQEFSIKMSNE
+309 DTKNNQKFSIKMSNE

-339 EEKEYIYIDNTSL
+339 EEKEYIYIDNTSM

-357 DMKEEVK
+357 DMKEEIK
-364 NMLTK
+364 NMLIK
-369 NNFIE
+369 NDFIE

-416 IVAKGFEKSLFI
+416 VVAKGFEKSLFI
-428 KSFNVTNEKIKDE
+428 KSFNITNEKIKDE
-441 ILETITE
+441 ILETITK

-454 IEERIELLEQNAE
+454 IEERIELLEKNAE

-497 FGGTIEDV
+497 FVGTIEDV
-505 YKENAMNFYYQK
+505 YKENVMNFYYQK
-517 HFEVIEKT
+517 HFDVIEKT

-531 VFSKGELMN
+531 IFSKGELMN
-540 NKEVYKEFLNLKDE
+540 NKEVYNAFSNLKNE

-567 NFLGMA
+567 EFLGMT
-573 FVLNIKEQEKYF
+573 FVLNVKEQEKYF
-585 FNYDINESK
+585 FNYDIDESR

-614 IGFHKISEEKALK
+614 VGFHKISKEKAMK
-627 IANNTDLEKYDIILE
+627 IANNTHLEKYDIILE

-667 NNIEKEIL
+667 NNIEKGL

>member
-1 MDIKTEE
+1 MDIKTE
-8 KEKEKDLEKVFEVLK
+8 EKEKDLEKVFEVLK
-23 KGMDTLK
+23 KGMDILK
-30 IEEKQIRFQF
+30 VKEKHIRFQF
-40 EKENEEEKGFFSIQS
+40 EKENDEEQGYFSIQS

-79 YLAIEENIN
+79 YLAIEENVN
-88 FKKIDED
+88 FKEIDED
-95 FSSYDEYRNQ
+95 FSLYDEYKSQ
-105 FDFTLE
+105 FDFMLE
-111 EDEILEVINLDDN
+111 ENEILEVINLDDN
-124 IISDRVRNIKI
+124 IISDKIKNIKI
-135 DTNNSNSKDGIDKIK
+135 DTNNSKSKDGIDKIV
-150 VNLSSYY
+150 VNLSSNY
-157 LEPDIEI
+157 LEPDMKI
-164 IIKSNDNTLIKTDE
+164 IIKSNNNTLVKNDKDLEIYDV
-178 ELGISDIATI
+178 ATI
-188 LTDKDKSKEF
+188 LTNKNKSKEF
-198 FENHNSETKENQLKV
+198 FENYISETKENQLKV

-339 EEKEYIYIDNTSL
+339 QEKEYIYIDNTSM

-369 NNFIE
+369 NNFVENQKYQKENIYTKKDYIEEKFKEKEIE
-374 NEKYDNEHI
+374 NI
-383 FYRTEN
+383 
-389 IENNL
+389 
-394 EKLKEKGIDN
+394 
-404 LKFSSWKEFEDN
+404 KFGSWKEFEDN
-416 IVAKGFEKSLFI
+416 VVAKGFEKSLFI
-428 KSFNVTNEKIKDE
+428 KSFNITNEKIKNK

-454 IEERIELLEQNAE
+454 IEERIKLLEQNAE

-472 SNENGKIKEFLT
+472 LNENRKIKEFLT
-484 NEYGDIGRNEYED
+484 NQYGDIGRNEYED
-497 FGGTIEDV
+497 FGETIENI
-505 YKENAMNFYYQK
+505 YEENAMNFYYQK
-517 HFEVIEKT
+517 HFDVIEKT
-525 MEEINK
+525 MEEIDK
-531 VFSKGELMN
+531 VFSKGELMK
-540 NKEVYKEFLNLKDE
+540 NKEVYNAFSNLKNE
-554 KQSKNTGI
+554 KQSKNTGT

-567 NFLGMA
+567 DFLEMA

-585 FNYDINESK
+585 LNYDTDESR
-594 NEKYFKENFDLEK
+594 NEKYFKENFNLEK
-607 FNSKLEE
+607 LNSKLEE
-614 IGFHKISEEKALK
+614 IGFHKISEEKAMK
-627 IANNTDLEKYDIILE
+627 IANNTHLEKYGIILE
-642 KDNSEDYN
+642 KDNIKDYN
-650 FSRRKDK
+650 FTRRKDK

-667 NNIEKEIL
+667 DNIEKGL

>member
-1 MDIKTEE
+1 MNIKEE
-8 KEKEKDLEKVFEVLK
+8 NIEKEKDLEKVFEVLK

-30 IEEKQIRFQF
+30 EKEKQIRFQF
-40 EKENEEEKGFFSIQS
+40 EKENDEEKGYFSIQS

-79 YLAIEENIN
+79 YLAVEENIN
-88 FKKIDED
+88 FKEIDED
-95 FSSYDEYRNQ
+95 FSLYDEYKNQ

-124 IISDRVRNIKI
+124 IISDKIKNIKI
-135 DTNNSNSKDGIDKIK
+135 DTNNSKSKDGIEKIE

-157 LEPDIEI
+157 LEPDMKIT
-164 IIKSNDNTLIKTDE
+164 IKSNDNTLVKNDKD
-178 ELGISDIATI
+178 LKISDVATI

-198 FENHNSETKENQLKV
+198 FENYISETKENQLKV
-213 EYVLEEITNGLRE
+213 EYVLEEITNSLRE

-282 KGEKISPDFYKNF
+282 KEEKISPDFYKNF

-309 DTKNNQEFSIKMSNE
+309 DTKNNQKFSIKMSNE

-339 EEKEYIYIDNTSL
+339 EEKEYIYIDNTSI

-357 DMKEEVK
+357 DMKEEIK
-364 NMLTK
+364 NMLIK
-369 NNFIE
+369 NDFIE

-416 IVAKGFEKSLFI
+416 VVAKGFEKSLFI
-428 KSFNVTNEKIKDE
+428 KSFNITNEKIKDE
-441 ILETITE
+441 ILETITK

-454 IEERIELLEQNAE
+454 IEERIELLEKNAE

-505 YKENAMNFYYQK
+505 YKENVMNFYYQK
-517 HFEVIEKT
+517 HFDVIEKT

-531 VFSKGELMN
+531 FFSKGELMN
-540 NKEVYKEFLNLKDE
+540 NKEVYNAFSNLKNE

-567 NFLGMA
+567 EFLGMT
-573 FVLNIKEQEKYF
+573 FVLNVKEQEKYF
-585 FNYDINESK
+585 FNYDIDESR

-614 IGFHKISEEKALK
+614 VGFHKISKEKAMK
-627 IANNTDLEKYDIILE
+627 IANNTHLEKYDIILE

-667 NNIEKEIL
+667 NNIEKGL

>member
-1 MDIKTEE
+1 MNIKEE
-8 KEKEKDLEKVFEVLK
+8 NIEKEKDLEKVFEVLK

-30 IEEKQIRFQF
+30 EKEKQIRFQF
-40 EKENEEEKGFFSIQS
+40 EKENDEEKGFFSIQS

-79 YLAIEENIN
+79 YLVVEENIN
-88 FKKIDED
+88 FKEIDED
-95 FSSYDEYRNQ
+95 FSLYDKYRNQ

-124 IISDRVRNIKI
+124 IISDKIKNIKI
-135 DTNNSNSKDGIDKIK
+135 DTNNSKSKDGIDKIE

-157 LEPDIEI
+157 LEPDMKIT
-164 IIKSNDNTLIKTDE
+164 IKSNDNTLVKNDKD
-178 ELGISDIATI
+178 LKISDVATI

-198 FENHNSETKENQLKV
+198 FENYISETKENQLKV
-213 EYVLEEITNGLRE
+213 EYVLEEITNSLRE

-238 ITKEDYQKLEY
+238 MTKEDYQKLEY

-282 KGEKISPDFYKNF
+282 KEEKISPDFYKNF

-309 DTKNNQEFSIKMSNE
+309 DTKNNQKFSIKMSNE

-339 EEKEYIYIDNTSL
+339 EEKEYIYIDNTSM

-357 DMKEEVK
+357 DMKEEIK
-364 NMLTK
+364 NMLIK
-369 NNFIE
+369 NDFIE

-416 IVAKGFEKSLFI
+416 VVAKGFEKSLFI
-428 KSFNVTNEKIKDE
+428 KSFNITNEKIKDE
-441 ILETITE
+441 ILETITK

-454 IEERIELLEQNAE
+454 IEERIELLEKNAE

-505 YKENAMNFYYQK
+505 YKENVMNFYYQK
-517 HFEVIEKT
+517 HFDVIEKT

-531 VFSKGELMN
+531 IFSKGELMN
-540 NKEVYKEFLNLKDE
+540 NKEVYNAFSNLKNE

-567 NFLGMA
+567 EFLGMT
-573 FVLNIKEQEKYF
+573 FVLNVKEQEKYF
-585 FNYDINESK
+585 FNYDIDESR

-614 IGFHKISEEKALK
+614 VGFHKISKEKAMK
-627 IANNTDLEKYDIILE
+627 IANNTHLEKYDIILE

-667 NNIEKEIL
+667 NNIEKGL

>member
-1 MDIKTEE
+1 MNVKEE
-8 KEKEKDLEKVFEVLK
+8 NIEKEKDLEKVFETLK

-30 IEEKQIRFQF
+30 EKEKQIRFQF
-40 EKENEEEKGFFSIQS
+40 EKENDEEKGYFSIQL

-79 YLAIEENIN
+79 YLAVEENIN
-88 FKKIDED
+88 FKEIGED
-95 FSSYDEYRNQ
+95 FSLYDEYRNQ

-124 IISDRVRNIKI
+124 IISDKIKNIKI
-135 DTNNSNSKDGIDKIK
+135 DTNNSKSKDGIDKIE

-157 LEPDIEI
+157 LEPDMKI
-164 IIKSNDNTLIKTDE
+164 IIKSNNNTLIKNDKD
-178 ELGISDIATI
+178 LKISDVATI
-188 LTDKDKSKEF
+188 LTDKDKSKDF

-309 DTKNNQEFSIKMSNE
+309 DTKNNQKFSIKMSNE
-324 NKNKVDLT
+324 NKNKVNLT

-339 EEKEYIYIDNTSL
+339 EEKEYIYIDNTSM

-364 NMLTK
+364 NMLIK
-369 NNFIE
+369 NDFIE

-416 IVAKGFEKSLFI
+416 VVAKGFEKSLFI
-428 KSFNVTNEKIKDE
+428 KSFNITNEKIKDE
-441 ILETITE
+441 ILETITK

-454 IEERIELLEQNAE
+454 IEERIELLEKNAE

-484 NEYGDIGRNEYED
+484 NEYGDIRRNEYED

-517 HFEVIEKT
+517 HFDVIEET
-525 MEEINK
+525 IEEINE
-531 VFSKGELMN
+531 VFSKGELMK
-540 NKEVYKEFLNLKDE
+540 NKEVYNAFSNLKNE

-567 NFLGMA
+567 KFLEMA

-585 FNYDINESK
+585 LNYDNNESR

-627 IANNTDLEKYDIILE
+627 IANNTHLEKYSIILE

-667 NNIEKEIL
+667 NNTEKGL

>member
-1 MDIKTEE
+1 MNIKEE
-8 KEKEKDLEKVFEVLK
+8 NIEKEKDLEKVFEVLK

-30 IEEKQIRFQF
+30 EKEKQIRFQF
-40 EKENEEEKGFFSIQS
+40 EKENDEEKGYFSIQS

-79 YLAIEENIN
+79 YLAVEENIN
-88 FKKIDED
+88 FKEIDED
-95 FSSYDEYRNQ
+95 FSLYDEYKNQ

-124 IISDRVRNIKI
+124 IISDKIKNIKI
-135 DTNNSNSKDGIDKIK
+135 DTNNSKSKDGIEKIE

-157 LEPDIEI
+157 LEPDMKIT
-164 IIKSNDNTLIKTDE
+164 IKSNDNTLVKNDKD
-178 ELGISDIATI
+178 LKISDVATI

-198 FENHNSETKENQLKV
+198 FENYISETKENQLKV
-213 EYVLEEITNGLRE
+213 EYVLEEITNSLRE

-282 KGEKISPDFYKNF
+282 KEEKISPDFYKNF

-309 DTKNNQEFSIKMSNE
+309 DTKNNQKFSIKMSNE

-339 EEKEYIYIDNTSL
+339 EEKEYIYIDNTSI

-357 DMKEEVK
+357 DMKEEIK
-364 NMLTK
+364 NMLIK
-369 NNFIE
+369 NDFIE

-416 IVAKGFEKSLFI
+416 VVAKGFEKSLFI
-428 KSFNVTNEKIKDE
+428 KSFNITNEKIKDE
-441 ILETITE
+441 ILETITK

-454 IEERIELLEQNAE
+454 IEERIELLEKNAE

-505 YKENAMNFYYQK
+505 YKENVMNFYYQK
-517 HFEVIEKT
+517 HFDVIEKT

-531 VFSKGELMN
+531 IFSKGELMN
-540 NKEVYKEFLNLKDE
+540 NKEVYNAFSNLKNE

-567 NFLGMA
+567 EFLGMT
-573 FVLNIKEQEKYF
+573 FVLNVKEQEKYF
-585 FNYDINESK
+585 FNYDIDESR

-614 IGFHKISEEKALK
+614 VGFHKISKEKAMK
-627 IANNTDLEKYDIILE
+627 IANNTHLEKYDIILE

-667 NNIEKEIL
+667 NNIEKGL

>member
-1 MDIKTEE
+1 MDIKTE
-8 KEKEKDLEKVFEVLK
+8 EKEKDLEKVFELLK
-23 KGMDTLK
+23 KGMDILK
-30 IEEKQIRFQF
+30 TKEKHIRFQF
-40 EKENEEEKGFFSIQS
+40 EKENDEEQGYFSIQS

-67 NNIQELFDKTFK
+67 NNIKELFDKTFK
-79 YLAIEENIN
+79 YLAVEENVN
-88 FKKIDED
+88 FKEIDED
-95 FSSYDEYRNQ
+95 FSLYDEYKNQ
-105 FDFTLE
+105 FDFMLE

-124 IISDRVRNIKI
+124 IISDKIKNIKI
-135 DTNNSNSKDGIDKIK
+135 DTNNSKSKDGIDKIE

-157 LEPDIEI
+157 LEPDMKIT
-164 IIKSNDNTLIKTDE
+164 IKSNDNTLVKNDKD
-178 ELGISDIATI
+178 LKISDVATI

-198 FENHNSETKENQLKV
+198 FENHISETKENQEKIKL
-213 EYVLEEITNGLRE
+213 VLEEITEKLGE
-226 IANKENLFYDLK
+226 ITKKENNFYTL
-238 ITKEDYQKLEY
+238 
-249 NLTVKNSEDKI
+249 KI
-260 EKEIKSDN
+260 EKEEDKTINYETTIKDESQNIKVKIKSDN
-268 LSNFAKEVF
+268 IQDFVDKTF
-277 SFIEN
+277 DYIEN
-282 KGEKISPDFYKNF
+282 NGEKIEIEKFDN
-295 GETKYTITNLDDLK
+295 LK

-339 EEKEYIYIDNTSL
+339 EEKEYIYIDNTST

-374 NEKYDNEHI
+374 NEKYDNKHI

-394 EKLKEKGIDN
+394 EKFKEKGIEN
-404 LKFSSWKEFEDN
+404 IKFGSWKEFEN
-416 IVAKGFEKSLFI
+416 NVVAKGFEKSLFI
-428 KSFNVTNEKIKDE
+428 KSFNITNEKIKDE

-484 NEYGDIGRNEYED
+484 NEYGDIERNEYED

-517 HFEVIEKT
+517 HFDVIEKT
-525 MEEINK
+525 TEEINE
-531 VFSKGELMN
+531 VFSKGELMK

-567 NFLGMA
+567 EFLGMIV
-573 FVLNIKEQEKYF
+573 VLNVKEQEKYF
-585 FNYDINESK
+585 FNYDIDESR

-607 FNSKLEE
+607 FNLKLEE
-614 IGFHKISEEKALK
+614 VGFHKISEEKAMK

-667 NNIEKEIL
+667 NNIEKGL

>member
-1 MDIKTEE
+1 MNIKEE
-8 KEKEKDLEKVFEVLK
+8 NIEKEKDLEKVFEVLK

-30 IEEKQIRFQF
+30 EKEKQIRFQF
-40 EKENEEEKGFFSIQS
+40 EKENDEEKGYFSIQS

-79 YLAIEENIN
+79 YLAVEENIN
-88 FKKIDED
+88 FKEIDED
-95 FSSYDEYRNQ
+95 FSLYDEYKNQ

-111 EDEILEVINLDDN
+111 EGEILEVINLDDN
-124 IISDRVRNIKI
+124 IISDKIKNIKI
-135 DTNNSNSKDGIDKIK
+135 DTNNSKSKDGIDKIE

-157 LEPDIEI
+157 LEPDMKIT
-164 IIKSNDNTLIKTDE
+164 IKSNDNTLVKNDKD
-178 ELGISDIATI
+178 LKISDVATI

-198 FENHNSETKENQLKV
+198 FENYISETKENQLKV
-213 EYVLEEITNGLRE
+213 EYVLEEITNSLRE

-282 KGEKISPDFYKNF
+282 KEEKISPDFYKNF

-309 DTKNNQEFSIKMSNE
+309 DTKNNQKFSIKMSNE

-339 EEKEYIYIDNTSL
+339 EEKEYIYIDNTSM

-357 DMKEEVK
+357 DMKEEIK
-364 NMLTK
+364 NMLIK
-369 NNFIE
+369 NDFIE

-416 IVAKGFEKSLFI
+416 VVAKGFEKSLFI
-428 KSFNVTNEKIKDE
+428 KSFNITNEKIKDE
-441 ILETITE
+441 ILETITK

-454 IEERIELLEQNAE
+454 IEERIELLEKNAE

-505 YKENAMNFYYQK
+505 YKENVMNFYYQK
-517 HFEVIEKT
+517 HFDVIEKT

-531 VFSKGELMN
+531 IFSKGELMN
-540 NKEVYKEFLNLKDE
+540 NKEVYNAFSNLKNE

-567 NFLGMA
+567 EFLGMT
-573 FVLNIKEQEKYF
+573 FVLNVKEQEKYF
-585 FNYDINESK
+585 FNYDIDESR

-614 IGFHKISEEKALK
+614 VGFHKISKEKAMK
-627 IANNTDLEKYDIILE
+627 IANNTHLEKYDIILE

-667 NNIEKEIL
+667 NNIEKGL

>member
-1 MDIKTEE
+1 MNIKEE
-8 KEKEKDLEKVFEVLK
+8 NIEKEKDLEKVFEVLK

-30 IEEKQIRFQF
+30 EKEKQIRFQF
-40 EKENEEEKGFFSIQS
+40 EKENDEEKGYFSIQS

-79 YLAIEENIN
+79 YLAVEENIN
-88 FKKIDED
+88 FKEIDED
-95 FSSYDEYRNQ
+95 FSLYDEYKNQ

-124 IISDRVRNIKI
+124 IISDKIKNIKI
-135 DTNNSNSKDGIDKIK
+135 DTNNSKSKDGIDKIE

-157 LEPDIEI
+157 LEPDMKIT
-164 IIKSNDNTLIKTDE
+164 IKSNDNTLVKNDKD
-178 ELGISDIATI
+178 LKISDVATI

-198 FENHNSETKENQLKV
+198 FENYISETKENQLKV
-213 EYVLEEITNGLRE
+213 EYVLEEITNSLRE

-238 ITKEDYQKLEY
+238 LTKEDYQKLEY

-282 KGEKISPDFYKNF
+282 KEEKISPDFYKNF

-309 DTKNNQEFSIKMSNE
+309 DTKNNQKFSIKMSNE

-339 EEKEYIYIDNTSL
+339 EEKEYIYIDNTSM

-357 DMKEEVK
+357 DMKEEIK
-364 NMLTK
+364 NMLIK
-369 NNFIE
+369 NDFIE

-416 IVAKGFEKSLFI
+416 VVAKGFEKSLFI
-428 KSFNVTNEKIKDE
+428 KSFNITNEKIKDE
-441 ILETITE
+441 ILETITK

-454 IEERIELLEQNAE
+454 IEERIELLEKNAE

-505 YKENAMNFYYQK
+505 YKENVMNFYYQK
-517 HFEVIEKT
+517 HFDVIEKT

-531 VFSKGELMN
+531 IFSKGELMN
-540 NKEVYKEFLNLKDE
+540 NKEVYNAFSNLKNE

-567 NFLGMA
+567 EFLGMT
-573 FVLNIKEQEKYF
+573 FVLNVKEQEKYF
-585 FNYDINESK
+585 FNYDIDESR

-614 IGFHKISEEKALK
+614 VGFHKISKEKAMK
-627 IANNTDLEKYDIILE
+627 IANNTHLEKYDIILE

-667 NNIEKEIL
+667 NNIEKGL

>member
-1 MDIKTEE
+1 MDIKTE
-8 KEKEKDLEKVFEVLK
+8 EKEKDLEKVFEVLK
-23 KGMDTLK
+23 KGMDILK
-30 IEEKQIRFQF
+30 VKEKHIRFQF
-40 EKENEEEKGFFSIQS
+40 EKENDEEQGYFSIQS

-79 YLAIEENIN
+79 YLAIEENVN
-88 FKKIDED
+88 FKEIDED
-95 FSSYDEYRNQ
+95 FSLYDEYKSQ
-105 FDFTLE
+105 FDFMLE
-111 EDEILEVINLDDN
+111 ENEILEVINLDDN
-124 IISDRVRNIKI
+124 IISDKIKNIKI
-135 DTNNSNSKDGIDKIK
+135 DTNNSKSKDGIDKIV
-150 VNLSSYY
+150 VNLSSNY
-157 LEPDIEI
+157 LEPDMKI
-164 IIKSNDNTLIKTDE
+164 IIKSNNNTLVKNDKD
-178 ELGISDIATI
+178 LGIYDVATI
-188 LTDKDKSKEF
+188 LTNKNKSKEF
-198 FENHNSETKENQLKV
+198 FENYISETKENQLKV

-339 EEKEYIYIDNTSL
+339 QEKEYIYIDNTSM

-369 NNFIE
+369 NNFVENQKYQKENIYTKKDYIEEKFKEKEIE
-374 NEKYDNEHI
+374 NI
-383 FYRTEN
+383 
-389 IENNL
+389 
-394 EKLKEKGIDN
+394 
-404 LKFSSWKEFEDN
+404 KFGSWKEFEDN
-416 IVAKGFEKSLFI
+416 VVAKGFEKSLFI
-428 KSFNVTNEKIKDE
+428 KSFNITNEKIKNK

-454 IEERIELLEQNAE
+454 IEERIKLLEQNAE

-472 SNENGKIKEFLT
+472 LNENRKIKEFLT
-484 NEYGDIGRNEYED
+484 NQYGDIGRNEYED
-497 FGGTIEDV
+497 FGETIENI
-505 YKENAMNFYYQK
+505 YEENAMNFYYQK
-517 HFEVIEKT
+517 HFDVIEKT
-525 MEEINK
+525 MEEIDK
-531 VFSKGELMN
+531 VFSKGELMK
-540 NKEVYKEFLNLKDE
+540 NKEVYNAFSNLKNE
-554 KQSKNTGI
+554 KQSKNTGT

-567 NFLGMA
+567 DFLEMA

-585 FNYDINESK
+585 LNYDTDESR
-594 NEKYFKENFDLEK
+594 NEKYFKENFNLEK
-607 FNSKLEE
+607 LNSKLEE
-614 IGFHKISEEKALK
+614 IGFHKISEEKAMK
-627 IANNTDLEKYDIILE
+627 IANNTHLEKYGIILE
-642 KDNSEDYN
+642 KDNIKDYN
-650 FSRRKDK
+650 FTRRKDK

-667 NNIEKEIL
+667 DNIEKGL

>member
-8 KEKEKDLEKVFEVLK
+8 KEKEKDLEKDLEKVFEVLK

-30 IEEKQIRFQF
+30 IKEKQIRFQF

-79 YLAIEENIN
+79 YLVVEENIN
-88 FKKIDED
+88 FKEIDED
-95 FSSYDEYRNQ
+95 FSLYDKYRNQ

-124 IISDRVRNIKI
+124 IISDKIKNIKI
-135 DTNNSNSKDGIDKIK
+135 DTNNPKSKDGIDKIE

-157 LEPDIEI
+157 LEPDMKIT
-164 IIKSNDNTLIKTDE
+164 IKSNDNTLVKNDKD
-178 ELGISDIATI
+178 LKISDVATI
-188 LTDKDKSKEF
+188 LTNKDKSKEF
-198 FENHNSETKENQLKV
+198 FENHISETKENQEKIKL
-213 EYVLEEITNGLRE
+213 VLEEITEKLGE
-226 IANKENLFYDLK
+226 ITKKENNFYTL
-238 ITKEDYQKLEY
+238 
-249 NLTVKNSEDKI
+249 KI
-260 EKEIKSDN
+260 EKEEDKIINYETTIKDESQNIKVKIKSDN
-268 LSNFAKEVF
+268 IQDFVDKTF
-277 SFIEN
+277 DYIEN
-282 KGEKISPDFYKNF
+282 NGEKIEIEKFDN
-295 GETKYTITNLDDLK
+295 LK

-339 EEKEYIYIDNTSL
+339 EEKEYIYIDNTST

-374 NEKYDNEHI
+374 NEKYDNKHI

-394 EKLKEKGIDN
+394 EKLKKKGIEN
-404 LKFSSWKEFEDN
+404 IKFGSWKKFEN
-416 IVAKGFEKSLFI
+416 NVVAKGFEKSLFI
-428 KSFNVTNEKIKDE
+428 KSFNITNEKIKDE
-441 ILETITE
+441 ILEKITK

-454 IEERIELLEQNAE
+454 IEERIELLEKNAE

-484 NEYGDIGRNEYED
+484 NEYGNIGRNEYED

-517 HFEVIEKT
+517 HFDVIEKT
-525 MEEINK
+525 IEEIDK
-531 VFSKGELMN
+531 VFSKGELMK
-540 NKEVYKEFLNLKDE
+540 NKEVYNAFSNLKNE
-554 KQSKNTGI
+554 KQSKNTGT

-567 NFLGMA
+567 EFLEMA

-585 FNYDINESK
+585 LNYDTDESR

-614 IGFHKISEEKALK
+614 VGFHKISKEKAMK
-627 IANNTDLEKYDIILE
+627 IANNTHLEKYSIILE

-667 NNIEKEIL
+667 NTEKEI

>member
-1 MDIKTEE
+1 MNIKEENIE
-8 KEKEKDLEKVFEVLK
+8 KENDLEKAFKVLE
-23 KGMDTLK
+23 KGMDTLISK
-30 IEEKQIRFQF
+30 EKHIRFQF
-40 EKENEEEKGFFSIQS
+40 EKENDEEQGYFSIQS

-79 YLAIEENIN
+79 YLAVEENIN
-88 FKKIDED
+88 FKKIDEN
-95 FSSYDEYRNQ
+95 FSLYDEYRNQ

-124 IISDRVRNIKI
+124 IIFDRVKNIKI

-150 VNLSSYY
+150 VNLSSHY

-164 IIKSNDNTLIKTDE
+164 IIKSNNNTLIKTDE

-339 EEKEYIYIDNTSL
+339 QEKEYIYIDNTSM

-369 NNFIE
+369 NNFVENQKYQKENIYTKKEYIEEKFKEFKEKEIE
-374 NEKYDNEHI
+374 NI
-383 FYRTEN
+383 
-389 IENNL
+389 
-394 EKLKEKGIDN
+394 
-404 LKFSSWKEFEDN
+404 KFGSWKEFEDN
-416 IVAKGFEKSLFI
+416 VVAKGFEKSLFI
-428 KSFNVTNEKIKDE
+428 KSFNVTNEKIKDK

-472 SNENGKIKEFLT
+472 SNENGKTKEFLKNQYG
-484 NEYGDIGRNEYED
+484 NEEQNEYED
-497 FGGTIEDV
+497 FGGTIEDT
-505 YKENAMNFYYQK
+505 YKENIINFYYQK
-517 HFEVIEKT
+517 HFDVIEKT
-525 MEEINK
+525 MEEINEI
-531 VFSKGELMN
+531 FSKGELMK
-540 NKEVYKEFLNLKDE
+540 NKEVHKDFSNLKDE

-567 NFLGMA
+567 KFLEMA

-585 FNYDINESK
+585 FNYDNNESR

-614 IGFHKISEEKALK
+614 IGFHKISKKKAMK
-627 IANNTDLEKYDIILE
+627 IANNTHLEKYDIILE
-642 KDNSEDYN
+642 KDNSKDYN
-650 FSRRKDK
+650 FTRRKDK
-657 EKSKDELEKN
+657 EKSKDELENN
-667 NNIEKEIL
+667 NNIEKGL

>member
-1 MDIKTEE
+1 MNIKEENIE
-8 KEKEKDLEKVFEVLK
+8 KENDLEKAFKVLE
-23 KGMDTLK
+23 KGMDTLISK
-30 IEEKQIRFQF
+30 EKHIRFQF
-40 EKENEEEKGFFSIQS
+40 EKENDEEQGYFSIQS

-79 YLAIEENIN
+79 YLAVEENIN
-88 FKKIDED
+88 FKKIDEN
-95 FSSYDEYRNQ
+95 FSLYDEYRNQ

-124 IISDRVRNIKI
+124 IISDRVKNIKI

-150 VNLSSYY
+150 VNLSSHY

-164 IIKSNDNTLIKTDE
+164 IIKSNNKTLIKTDE

-188 LTDKDKSKEF
+188 LIDKDKSKEF
-198 FENHNSETKENQLKV
+198 FENHNSETKENQEKIKF
-213 EYVLEEITNGLRE
+213 VLEEMIEKLGEITE
-226 IANKENLFYDLK
+226 KENNFYVL
-238 ITKEDYQKLEY
+238 
-249 NLTVKNSEDKI
+249 KI
-260 EKEIKSDN
+260 EKEENKSMNYEMTIKDENKNIETKIKTDN
-268 LSNFAKEVF
+268 IQDFANKTF
-277 SFIEN
+277 DYIEN
-282 KGEKISPDFYKNF
+282 NGEKIEIEKF
-295 GETKYTITNLDDLK
+295 DDLK
-309 DTKNNQEFSIKMSNE
+309 DTKNNQEFLIKMSNE

-339 EEKEYIYIDNTSL
+339 EEKEYIYIDNTST

-404 LKFSSWKEFEDN
+404 LRFSSWKEFEDN
-416 IVAKGFEKSLFI
+416 VVAKGFEKSLFI
-428 KSFNVTNEKIKDE
+428 KSFNITNEKIKDE
-441 ILETITE
+441 ILETITK

-517 HFEVIEKT
+517 HFDVIEKT
-525 MEEINK
+525 MEEINE
-531 VFSKGELMN
+531 VFSKGELMK

-567 NFLGMA
+567 DFLKMA

-585 FNYDINESK
+585 LNYDIDESR

-607 FNSKLEE
+607 FNSRLEE

-667 NNIEKEIL
+667 NTEKEI

>member
-1 MDIKTEE
+1 M
-8 KEKEKDLEKVFEVLK
+8 KEKDLEQAFKVLK
-23 KGMDTLK
+23 KGMETLEIK
-30 IEEKQIRFQF
+30 EKQIRFQF

-79 YLAIEENIN
+79 CLAVEENIN

-124 IISDRVRNIKI
+124 IISDRVKNIKI

-150 VNLSSYY
+150 VNLSSHY

-226 IANKENLFYDLK
+226 IANKENLFYNLK

-295 GETKYTITNLDDLK
+295 GETKYTITILDDLK

-339 EEKEYIYIDNTSL
+339 QEKEYIYIDNTSM
-352 AYTYV
+352 AYTYI

-374 NEKYDNEHI
+374 NQKYQD
-383 FYRTEN
+383 EN
-389 IENNL
+389 IYTKKEYIE
-394 EKLKEKGIDN
+394 EKFKEFKEKRIEDI
-404 LKFSSWKEFEDN
+404 KFDSWKEFEDN
-416 IVAKGFEKSLFI
+416 VVAKGFEKSLFI

-505 YKENAMNFYYQK
+505 YKENVMNFYYQK
-517 HFEVIEKT
+517 HFDIIEET
-525 MEEINK
+525 IEEINE
-531 VFSKGELMN
+531 VFSKGELMK

-567 NFLGMA
+567 EFLGMT

-585 FNYDINESK
+585 FNYNIDESR

-614 IGFHKISEEKALK
+614 VGFHKISEEKAMK
-627 IANNTDLEKYDIILE
+627 IANNTHLEKYDIILG
-642 KDNSEDYN
+642 KDNSKDYN
-650 FSRRKDK
+650 STRRKDK

-667 NNIEKEIL
+667 NNIEKEL

>member
-1 MDIKTEE
+1 MDIKTE
-8 KEKEKDLEKVFEVLK
+8 EKEKDLEKVFEVLK
-23 KGMDTLK
+23 KGMDILK
-30 IEEKQIRFQF
+30 VKEKHIRFQF
-40 EKENEEEKGFFSIQS
+40 EKENDEEQGYFSIQS

-79 YLAIEENIN
+79 YLAIEENVN
-88 FKKIDED
+88 FKEIDED
-95 FSSYDEYRNQ
+95 FSLYDEYKSQ
-105 FDFTLE
+105 FDFMLE
-111 EDEILEVINLDDN
+111 ENEILEVINLDDN
-124 IISDRVRNIKI
+124 IISDKIKNIKI
-135 DTNNSNSKDGIDKIK
+135 DTNNSKSKDGIDKIV
-150 VNLSSYY
+150 VNLSSNY
-157 LEPDIEI
+157 LEPDMKI
-164 IIKSNDNTLIKTDE
+164 IIKSHNNTLVKNDKD
-178 ELGISDIATI
+178 LGIYDVATI
-188 LTDKDKSKEF
+188 LTNKNKSKEF
-198 FENHNSETKENQLKV
+198 FENYISETKENQLKV

-339 EEKEYIYIDNTSL
+339 QEKEYIYIDNTSM

-369 NNFIE
+369 NNFVENQKYQKENIYTKKDYIEEKFKEKEIE
-374 NEKYDNEHI
+374 NI
-383 FYRTEN
+383 
-389 IENNL
+389 
-394 EKLKEKGIDN
+394 
-404 LKFSSWKEFEDN
+404 KFGSWKEFEDN
-416 IVAKGFEKSLFI
+416 VVAKGLEKSLFI
-428 KSFNVTNEKIKDE
+428 ISFNITYENIKNK

-454 IEERIELLEQNAE
+454 IEERIKLLEQNAE

-472 SNENGKIKEFLT
+472 LNENRKIKEFLT
-484 NEYGDIGRNEYED
+484 NQYGDIGRNEYED
-497 FGGTIEDV
+497 FGETIENI
-505 YKENAMNFYYQK
+505 YEENAMNFYYQK
-517 HFEVIEKT
+517 HFDVIEKT
-525 MEEINK
+525 MEEIDK
-531 VFSKGELMN
+531 VFSKGELMK
-540 NKEVYKEFLNLKDE
+540 NKEVYNAFSNLKNE
-554 KQSKNTGI
+554 KQSKNTGT

-567 NFLGMA
+567 DFLEMA
-573 FVLNIKEQEKYF
+573 FVLNIK
-585 FNYDINESK
+585 
-594 NEKYFKENFDLEK
+594 
-607 FNSKLEE
+607 
-614 IGFHKISEEKALK
+614 
-627 IANNTDLEKYDIILE
+627 
-642 KDNSEDYN
+642 
-650 FSRRKDK
+650 
-657 EKSKDELEKN
+657 
-667 NNIEKEIL
+667 

>member
-1 MDIKTEE
+1 MNIKEE
-8 KEKEKDLEKVFEVLK
+8 NIEKEKDLEKVFEVLK

-30 IEEKQIRFQF
+30 EKEKQIRFQF
-40 EKENEEEKGFFSIQS
+40 EKENDEEKGYFSIQS

-79 YLAIEENIN
+79 YLAVEENIN
-88 FKKIDED
+88 FKEIDED
-95 FSSYDEYRNQ
+95 FSLYDEYKNQ

-124 IISDRVRNIKI
+124 IISDKIKNIKI
-135 DTNNSNSKDGIDKIK
+135 DTNNSKSKDGIDKIE

-157 LEPDIEI
+157 LEPDMKIT
-164 IIKSNDNTLIKTDE
+164 IKSNDNTLVKNDKD
-178 ELGISDIATI
+178 LKISDVATI

-198 FENHNSETKENQLKV
+198 FENYISETKENQLKV
-213 EYVLEEITNGLRE
+213 EYVLEEITNSLRE
-226 IANKENLFYDLK
+226 IANKKNLFYDLK

-282 KGEKISPDFYKNF
+282 KEEKISPDFYKNF

-309 DTKNNQEFSIKMSNE
+309 DTKNNQKFSIKMSNE

-339 EEKEYIYIDNTSL
+339 EEKEYIYIDNTSM

-357 DMKEEVK
+357 DMKEEIK
-364 NMLTK
+364 NMLIK
-369 NNFIE
+369 NDFIE

-416 IVAKGFEKSLFI
+416 VVAKGFEKSLFI
-428 KSFNVTNEKIKDE
+428 KSFNITNEKIKDE
-441 ILETITE
+441 ILETITK

-454 IEERIELLEQNAE
+454 IEERIELLEKNAE

-517 HFEVIEKT
+517 HFDVIEKT
-525 MEEINK
+525 MEEINE
-531 VFSKGELMN
+531 VFSKGELMK

-567 NFLGMA
+567 DFLKMA

-585 FNYDINESK
+585 LNYDIDESR

-607 FNSKLEE
+607 FNSRLEE

-627 IANNTDLEKYDIILE
+627 IANNTHLEKYSIILE

-667 NNIEKEIL
+667 NTEKEI

>member
-1 MDIKTEE
+1 MNIKEE
-8 KEKEKDLEKVFEVLK
+8 NIEKEKDLEKVFELLK
-23 KGMDTLK
+23 KGMDILK
-30 IEEKQIRFQF
+30 IKEKHISFQF
-40 EKENEEEKGFFSIQS
+40 EKENDEEQGYFSIQS

-79 YLAIEENIN
+79 YLAIEENVN
-88 FKKIDED
+88 FKEIDED
-95 FSSYDEYRNQ
+95 FSSYDEYKKQ

-111 EDEILEVINLDDN
+111 ENEILEVINLDNN
-124 IISDRVRNIKI
+124 IISDKVKNIKI
-135 DTNNSNSKDGIDKIK
+135 DTNNSNSKDGIDKIE

-157 LEPDIEI
+157 LEPDMKIT
-164 IIKSNDNTLIKTDE
+164 IKSNDNTLVKNDKD
-178 ELGISDIATI
+178 LKISDVATI

-198 FENHNSETKENQLKV
+198 FENYISETKENQLKV
-213 EYVLEEITNGLRE
+213 EYVLEEITNSLRE

-309 DTKNNQEFSIKMSNE
+309 GTKNNQKFSIKMSNE

-339 EEKEYIYIDNTSL
+339 EEKEYIYIDNTST

-383 FYRTEN
+383 FYRREN

-394 EKLKEKGIDN
+394 EKLQEKGIDN

-416 IVAKGFEKSLFI
+416 VVAKGFEKSLFI
-428 KSFNVTNEKIKDE
+428 KSFN
-441 ILETITE
+441 IT
-448 TFEERT
+448 
-454 IEERIELLEQNAE
+454 
-467 ELGLT
+467 
-472 SNENGKIKEFLT
+472 
-484 NEYGDIGRNEYED
+484 
-497 FGGTIEDV
+497 
-505 YKENAMNFYYQK
+505 
-517 HFEVIEKT
+517 
-525 MEEINK
+525 
-531 VFSKGELMN
+531 
-540 NKEVYKEFLNLKDE
+540 DE
-554 KQSKNTGI
+554 K
-562 IDKEE
+562 
-567 NFLGMA
+567 
-573 FVLNIKEQEKYF
+573 
-585 FNYDINESK
+585 
-594 NEKYFKENFDLEK
+594 
-607 FNSKLEE
+607 
-614 IGFHKISEEKALK
+614 
-627 IANNTDLEKYDIILE
+627 
-642 KDNSEDYN
+642 
-650 FSRRKDK
+650 
-657 EKSKDELEKN
+657 
-667 NNIEKEIL
+667 